1 MLPQKFLDEL
11 IYRADI
17 VDVVSRYVPLKKA
30 GSNHVGLCPFHN
42 EKTPSFSVSRDKQF
56 FHCFGCGEGG
66 NVISFMMKI
75 ENLPFPEAVGKLA
88 SIVGMT
94 VPEDDA
100 GSDRERRERE
110 RILAANKDA
119 ARWFREQMLGPGG
132 QVAREYLGRRGL
144 TAKFINAFGLGYA
157 PDSWDDFIKA
167 MHEKGYTDREL
178 ETARLAGRSKRGTL
192 YAFFRDRLMFPIF
205 DVSGNVIAFSGRVL
219 QGDGGG
225 RKYMNSPD
233 TPVYNKS
240 RTLFGMNLAKKSKAG
255 CLMLVEGNMDVIS
268 LHQAGFDFA
277 VATCGTALT
286 PDQAKLMTRYTKRVI
301 LCYDS
306 DSAGQRA
313 AQKAI
318 DILNT
323 AGLQVQVLKV
333 PGSKDPD
340 EFIRENGPEAFQLLL
355 DKPQSDSEYRLAVL
369 KAKYDLQTDEGK
381 LGYLKDAARYIASLS
396 SVVEREIYARN
407 AARDAGVSPNAMLNE
422 VEHAR
427 SQNRRRQEIKEEQAA
442 LNIRQNYQPKDRE
455 LRYDNLYS
463 AQREEKLLALL
474 LQTDDLVDLARSL
487 VTPEQFSSPF
497 LGKIYRSLLDRWDS
511 GLSLSA
517 AECMAAL
524 QPNEAKRMAQIMA
537 DYIPSRQPEGELRD
551 YASVIRFEYEKT
563 QTEAKEDLLMAAL
576 NRRREGK

>member
-1 MLPQKFLDEL
+1 MLPQRFLDEL
-11 IYRADI
+11 IYRSDI
-17 VDVVSRYVPLKKA
+17 VDVVNRYVPLKKA
-30 GSNHVGLCPFHN
+30 GSNYVGLCPFHN
-42 EKTPSFSVSRDKQF
+42 EKTPSFSVSQDKQF

-66 NVISFMMKI
+66 NVLSFIMKI
-75 ENLPFPEAVGKLA
+75 ENLPFPEAVHKLA
-88 SIVGMT
+88 SITGMT
-94 VPEDDA
+94 VPEDDS

-119 ARWFREQMLGPGG
+119 ARWFREQMLAPGG

-144 TAKFINAFGLGYA
+144 TAKYINAFGLGYA

-167 MHEKGYTDREL
+167 MKEKGYTEKEL
-178 ETARLAGRSKRGTL
+178 EAARLAGRSKRGTL

-240 RTLFGMNLAKKSKAG
+240 RTLFGLNLAKKSKAG

-286 PDQAKLMTRYTKRVI
+286 PDQAKLMTRYTKRII

-313 AQKAI
+313 AQKGI
-318 DILNT
+318 DILNA

-355 DKPQSDSEYRLAVL
+355 DKPQTDSEYRLAVL
-369 KAKYDLQTDEGK
+369 RGQYDLQTDEGR
-381 LGYLKDAARYIASLS
+381 LGYLKEAARFIASLS

-407 AARDAGVSPNAMLNE
+407 AARDAGVSPASMLTE

-427 SQNRRRQEIKEEQAA
+427 RQGRRQQEKKIQRDA
-442 LNIRQNYQPKDRE
+442 LNVRQNLQPQDRE

-474 LQTDDLVDLARSL
+474 LQTDDLVELARGL

-497 LGKIYRSLLDRWDS
+497 LGRIYQSLLDRWDS
-511 GLSLSA
+511 GLSLSV

-524 QPNEAKRMAQIMA
+524 QPNEAKRMAQILA

-551 YASVIRFEYEKT
+551 YAQAIRFEYEKK
-563 QTEAKEDLLMAAL
+563 QTDGNEDLLMAAL

>member
-11 IYRADI
+11 IYRSDI
-17 VDVVSRYVPLKKA
+17 VDVIGRYVPLKKA
-30 GSNHVGLCPFHN
+30 GSNYVGLCPFHN
-42 EKTPSFSVSRDKQF
+42 EKTPSFSVSQDKQF
-56 FHCFGCGEGG
+56 YHCFGCGEGG
-66 NVISFMMKI
+66 NVLSFVMKV
-75 ENLPFPEAVGKLA
+75 ENLPFPEAVRKLA

-94 VPEDDA
+94 VPEDDS

-119 ARWFREQMLGPGG
+119 ARWFREQMMGPGG
-132 QVAREYLGRRGL
+132 QIAREYLGRRGL
-144 TAKFINAFGLGYA
+144 TAKYINAFGLGYA

-167 MHEKGYTDREL
+167 MKEKGYTEKEL
-178 ETARLAGRSKRGTL
+178 EAARLAGRSKRGTL

-240 RTLFGMNLAKKSKAG
+240 RTLFGMNLAKKTKAD

-286 PDQAKLMTRYTKRVI
+286 PDQAKLMSRYTKRII

-313 AQKAI
+313 AQKGI
-318 DILNT
+318 DILNA

-340 EFIRENGPEAFQLLL
+340 EFIRENGAEAFQMLL
-355 DKPQSDSEYRLAVL
+355 DKPQSDSEYRLAVI
-369 KAKYDLQTDEGK
+369 KGKYDMVTDEGR

-396 SVVEREIYARN
+396 SGVEREIYARN
-407 AARDAGVSPNAMLNE
+407 AARDAGVSPTAMLNE

-427 SQNRRRQEIKEEQAA
+427 RQGKRQQDRKVEQAA
-442 LNIRQNYQPKDRE
+442 MNVRQNLQPKDRE
-455 LRYDNLYS
+455 LRYENLYS

-474 LQTDDLVDLARSL
+474 LQRDDLVDLARGL

-497 LGKIYRSLLDRWDS
+497 LGRIYQSLLERWDS
-511 GLSLSA
+511 GLSLSV

-551 YASVIRFEYEKT
+551 YASVIRFEYDKK
-563 QTEAKEDLLMAAL
+563 QTDGQEDLLMAAL

>member
-1 MLPQKFLDEL
+1 VLPQKFLDEL

-17 VDVVSRYVPLKKA
+17 VDVVNRYVPLKRA

-42 EKTPSFSVSRDKQF
+42 EKTPSFSVSQDKQF

-66 NVISFMMKI
+66 NVISFIMKV
-75 ENLPFPEAVGKLA
+75 ENLPFPEAVRKLA

-94 VPEDDA
+94 VPEDDS

-119 ARWFREQMLGPGG
+119 ARWFREQMLAPQG
-132 QVAREYLGRRGL
+132 QIAREYLGRRGL
-144 TAKFINAFGLGYA
+144 TAKYVNAFGLGYA

-167 MHEKGYTDREL
+167 MREKGYTDREL

-240 RTLFGMNLAKKSKAG
+240 RTLFGLNLAKKSKAD

-286 PDQAKLMTRYTKRVI
+286 PDQAKLMTRYTKRII

-306 DSAGQRA
+306 DAAGQRA
-313 AQKAI
+313 AQKGI
-318 DILNT
+318 DILNA

-340 EFIRENGPEAFQLLL
+340 EFIRENGPEAFQMLL
-355 DKPQSDSEYRLAVL
+355 DKPQSDNEYRLAVL
-369 KAKYDLQTDEGK
+369 RAKYDLQTDEGK
-381 LGYLKDAARYIASLS
+381 LGYLKDAARYIASLGS
-396 SVVEREIYARN
+396 GVEREIYARN
-407 AARDAGVSPNAMLNE
+407 AAKDAGVSPAAMLNE

-427 SQNRRRQEIKEEQAA
+427 RQERRQQTKKEEQAA
-442 LNIRQNYQPKDRE
+442 LNIRQNFQPKDRE
-455 LRYDNLYS
+455 LRYENLYS

-487 VTPEQFSSPF
+487 VTPDQFSSPF
-497 LGKIYRSLLDRWDS
+497 LGKIYQSLLDRWDS
-511 GLSLSA
+511 GLSLSV
-517 AECMAAL
+517 AECMASL

-551 YASVIRFEYEKT
+551 YASAIRFEYEKK
-563 QTEAKEDLLMAAL
+563 QTDGQEDLLLAAL

>member
-1 MLPQKFLDEL
+1 VLPQKFLDEL

-17 VDVVSRYVPLKKA
+17 VDVVNRYVPLKKA
-30 GSNHVGLCPFHN
+30 GSNYVGLCPFHN
-42 EKTPSFSVSRDKQF
+42 EKTPSFSVSQDKQF

-75 ENLPFPEAVGKLA
+75 ENLPFPESVRKLA

-94 VPEDDA
+94 VPEDDS
-100 GSDRERRERE
+100 GSEKERRERE

-119 ARWFREQMLGPGG
+119 ARWFREQLLGPQG
-132 QVAREYLGRRGL
+132 QVAREYLGRRGM
-144 TAKFINAFGLGYA
+144 TAKYVTAFGLGYA

-240 RTLFGMNLAKKSKAG
+240 RTLFGLNLAKKTKAG

-369 KAKYDLQTDEGK
+369 RAKYDLQTDEGK
-381 LGYLKDAARYIASLS
+381 LGYLKDAARFIASLS

-427 SQNRRRQEIKEEQAA
+427 SQNRRQETRKIEQDA
-442 LNIRQNYQPKDRE
+442 LNIRQNFQPKDRE
-455 LRYDNLYS
+455 LRYDNVYS

-474 LQTDDLVDLARSL
+474 LQTDDLVDTARAL
-487 VTPEQFSSPF
+487 VSPEQFSSPF
-497 LGKIYRSLLDRWDS
+497 LGKIYQSLLDRWDS

-524 QPNEAKRMAQIMA
+524 QPNEAKRMAQILA

-551 YASVIRFEYEKT
+551 YASAIRFEYEKQQAT
-563 QTEAKEDLLMAAL
+563 GQEDLLMAAL

>member
-17 VDVVSRYVPLKKA
+17 VDVVNRYVPLKRA

-42 EKTPSFSVSRDKQF
+42 EKTPSFSVSQDKQF

-66 NVISFMMKI
+66 NVISFIMKV
-75 ENLPFPEAVGKLA
+75 ENLPFPEAVRKLA

-94 VPEDDA
+94 VPEDDS

-119 ARWFREQMLGPGG
+119 ARWFREQMLAPQG
-132 QVAREYLGRRGL
+132 QIAREYLGRRGL
-144 TAKFINAFGLGYA
+144 TAKYVNAFGLGYA

-167 MHEKGYTDREL
+167 MREKGYTDREL

-240 RTLFGMNLAKKSKAG
+240 RTLFGLNLAKKSKAD

-286 PDQAKLMTRYTKRVI
+286 PDQAKLMTRYTKRII

-306 DSAGQRA
+306 DAAGQRA
-313 AQKAI
+313 AQKGI

-340 EFIRENGPEAFQLLL
+340 EFIRENGPEAFQMLL
-355 DKPQSDSEYRLAVL
+355 DKPQSDNEYRLAVL
-369 KAKYDLQTDEGK
+369 RAKYDLQTDEGK
-381 LGYLKDAARYIASLS
+381 LGYLKDAARYIASLGS
-396 SVVEREIYARN
+396 GVEREIYARN
-407 AARDAGVSPNAMLNE
+407 AAKDAGVSPAAMLNE

-427 SQNRRRQEIKEEQAA
+427 RQERRQQTKKEEQAA
-442 LNIRQNYQPKDRE
+442 LNIRQNFQPKDRE
-455 LRYDNLYS
+455 LRYENLYS

-497 LGKIYRSLLDRWDS
+497 LGKIYQSLLDRWDS
-511 GLSLSA
+511 GLSLSV
-517 AECMAAL
+517 AECMASL

-551 YASVIRFEYEKT
+551 YASAIRFEYDKK
-563 QTEAKEDLLMAAL
+563 QTDGQEDLLLAAL

>member
-42 EKTPSFSVSRDKQF
+42 EKTPSFSVSQDKQF